1 MPMPTQNTPWPPP
14 QWLPAY
20 LAYAENNAW
29 WTGNRK
35 ELEAVYGGN
44 TGRPTIPYA
53 RPTRNG
59 RQSTVG
65 SSLRERALSFFWG
78 ARGGTRTHGAPAPIR
93 SHLPAAANLATL
105 SSDLQFAVPP
115 RFLIAGEEAD
125 SKDEI
130 AVRLRDLMDTDRA
143 RAGFNIYGEAKAALG
158 GTITIPM
165 WDKDIAPGE
174 VWFETFGA
182 DTTIPEFRSGRLAA
196 VTLWSE
202 IREDATYW
210 RLLSYHGVDNGVGY
224 IEHALFMGK
233 VDNLGRRVPLT
244 EHFIGAEY
252 ADLVDGQSRVLT
264 GIDRLDAVYGINAP
278 SIEWRRDP
286 VLRYAGRS
294 DFAQLHGLFDDL
306 DRTWSSWQRDLRL
319 GVGRT
324 FVPSAYLQN
333 LGRGQGAAFD
343 DVAEYVT
350 RLDVPGDVDGG
361 LAIHHQQHAIR
372 VEEHLATLDATY
384 REILRKAGYSPS
396 SWGDHQSG
404 GGNVTATEI
413 EDRSAASERTRS
425 KKNLHDRQTLS
436 ELARIVLDVDRVHFG
451 GPGYDPKRLPFVE
464 FPEMSQE
471 TPRDL
476 AETVGLLDAAG
487 AISLMQKVARSNPEW
502 TATQVSD
509 EVRAIRQE
517 RGLNAPD
524 PAALGR
530 VVEQTFN
537 DDDDEEDL
545 DE

>member
-1 MPMPTQNTPWPPP
+1 MPTENTAWPPP

-35 ELEAVYGGN
+35 ELEAIYGGN
-44 TGRPTIPYA
+44 SGRPGHAYA
-53 RPTRNG
+53 APARNG
-59 RQSTVG
+59 RASAVG
-65 SSLRERALSFFWG
+65 AALRERAATFFWG
-78 ARGGTRTHGAPAPIR
+78 ARGAARTVGAPAPIR
-93 SHLPAAANLATL
+93 AHLPAAANLATL
-105 SSDLQFAVPP
+105 SSDLQFATPP
-115 RFLIAGEEAD
+115 RFLIDGEEPD
-125 SKDEI
+125 STDER
-130 AVRLRDLMDTDRA
+130 AVTLRELMDTDRA

-165 WDKDIAPGE
+165 WDREIAPGE

-182 DTTIPEFRSGRLAA
+182 DTAIPEFRSGRLAA

-202 IREDATYW
+202 IVEGSTYW
-210 RLLSYHGVDNGVGY
+210 RLLSHHGVENGAGY
-224 IEHALFMGK
+224 IEHALFVGK
-233 VDNLGRRVPLT
+233 IDNLGRRVPIT
-244 EHFIGAEY
+244 EHPIGAEY
-252 ADLVDGQSRVLT
+252 ADMVDSASRVAT
-264 GIDRLDAVYGINAP
+264 GLDRLDAVYGLNAP

-324 FVPSAYLQN
+324 FIPSAYLQS

-350 RLDVPGDVDGG
+350 RLDVPGDADGG
-361 LAIHHQQHAIR
+361 LAIHNQQHAIR
-372 VEEHLATLDATY
+372 VDEHLATLNATY

-396 SWGDHQSG
+396 AWGDHVAG

-413 EDRSAASERTRS
+413 EDRNAASERTRS
-425 KKNLHDRQTLS
+425 KKNLYDRQTLG
-436 ELARIVLDVDRVHFG
+436 ELARLVMEVHRVQYG
-451 GPGYDPKRLPFVE
+451 GPGADLEKLPIVE

-471 TPRDL
+471 TPREL

-487 AISLMQKVARSNPEW
+487 AISLMQKVARANPDW
-502 TATQVSD
+502 TATQVSEEAD
-509 EVRAIRQE
+509 RIRSEQ
-517 RGLNAPD
+517 GLAAPD

-530 VVEQTFN
+530 VVADTFT
-537 DDDDEEDL
+537 DDEETDP